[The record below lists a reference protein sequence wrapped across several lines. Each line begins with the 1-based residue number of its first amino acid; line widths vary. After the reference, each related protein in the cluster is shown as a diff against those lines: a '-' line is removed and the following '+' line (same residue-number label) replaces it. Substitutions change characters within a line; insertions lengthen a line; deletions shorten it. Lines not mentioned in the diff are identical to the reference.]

1 VSALHVHDDPTV
13 LTIGCLGC
21 IASRRAA
28 DAGMTGEA
36 FVLALPDDVDIDEGG
51 IMTLYI
57 GIDPG
62 VDGAIAIIDH
72 FYGLVDI
79 VPMPTLDDGPKGRR
93 RVNAYGVAEFLRPYV
108 GGVGFVALETVSV
121 RPGEGAVGAF
131 AFGRGVGAI
140 EGVIAALGI
149 SSVGVTPQAW
159 KKAHGIPAGSG
170 KDVSRSRAI
179 ALWPADAHHFAS
191 KADGGYGPIG
201 QVEGRAEAALI
212 AEWCRR
218 QHVGAVGVVA

>member
-1 VSALHVHDDPTV
+1 MTV
-13 LTIGCLGC
+13 
-21 IASRRAA
+21 
-28 DAGMTGEA
+28 
-36 FVLALPDDVDIDEGG
+36 F
-51 IMTLYI
+51 I

-62 VDGAIAIIDH
+62 VDGAIAAITADGRTI
-72 FYGLVDI
+72 GV

-93 RVNAYGVAEFLRPYV
+93 RVNPHGMRAVLREW
-108 GGVGFVALETVSV
+108 GTIQMVALETVSV

-149 SSVGVTPQAW
+149 PSCGVTPQAW
-159 KKAHGIPAGSG
+159 KKAHGIPAESG

-179 ALWPADAHHFAS
+179 ALWPNDARHFAS

-201 QVEGRAEAALI
+201 QVEGRSEAALI

-218 QHVGAVGVVA
+218 QHLGDYSLARGAVGGTMPAEEAIRRARGVVA

>member
-1 VSALHVHDDPTV
+1 MTV
-13 LTIGCLGC
+13 Y
-21 IASRRAA
+21 
-28 DAGMTGEA
+28 
-36 FVLALPDDVDIDEGG
+36 V
-51 IMTLYI
+51 

-62 VDGAIAIIDH
+62 VDGAIAIIDAR
-72 FYGLVDI
+72 GQLVS
-79 VPMPTLDDGPKGRR
+79 VTPMPTLDDGPKGRR
-93 RVNAYGVAEFLRPYV
+93 RVNPHGVRTVLREWGTV
-108 GGVGFVALETVSV
+108 QMVALETVSV

-140 EGVIAALGI
+140 EGVIAALCNP
-149 SSVGVTPQAW
+149 SVGVTPQAW

-218 QHVGAVGVVA
+218 QHVGGAM